1 MLNMA
6 CTLFKLTPEEALH
19 GVTTAAAKALGL
31 QNDIGILAPGKKA
44 DFAIWDINYPAELSY
59 YAGGHPC
66 YASIK
71 EGQKVSI

>member
-31 QNDIGILAPGKKA
+31 QKDIGMLAFGKKA

-59 YAGGHPC
+59 YAGGNPC